1 MKLIFLKPLKPLLKV
16 NKSLEWNKNQKE
28 EVEEKI
34 LKKILIQLEKRN
46 YSLKLKQNIKKY
58 QIESKENKKII
69 NSKNKKQ

>member
-34 LKKILIQLEKRN
+34 LKKILLQ
-46 YSLKLKQNIKKY
+46 Q
-58 QIESKENKKII
+58 
-69 NSKNKKQ
+69 